1 MAVVTI
7 RVLLVDDHP
16 VVLDGLAAGLRQNGI
31 GVAGSATSLGEARG
45 MLARGNVDVVLVDI
59 RLPDGS
65 GTELLRLAKDPG
77 APAFIVVSSFA
88 SPEYLEVAMNLGAK
102 GYLLKTA
109 KTRDVV
115 AAVRRVSAG
124 MPAFTPA
131 QLLEG
136 HGANWTPLSD
146 REAQIVSRL
155 LAGRSNSEIGADLG
169 LSTKRVEA
177 YLTRLFER
185 YQVASRT
192 ELALRAQGEGWLDL
206 PTHEDMS

>member
-1 MAVVTI
+1 MTI

-16 VVLDGLAAGLRQNGI
+16 VVLDGLAAGLRQHGI
-31 GVAGSATSLGEARG
+31 EVAGAATTLAEARRA
-45 MLARGNVDVVLVDI
+45 LANGNIDVVLVDI

-88 SPEYLEVAMNLGAK
+88 SPEYLEVAMSLGAK

-109 KTRDVV
+109 KTGDVV
-115 AAVRRVSAG
+115 AAVRRAAAG

-131 QLLEG
+131 QLMEG
-136 HGANWTPLSD
+136 YAASWTPLSE
-146 REAQIVSRL
+146 REAEIISRL
-155 LAGRSNSEIGADLG
+155 LAGRSNDEIGADLG

-177 YLTRLFER
+177 YLTRMYER
-185 YQVASRT
+185 YEVASRT
-192 ELALRAQGEGWLDL
+192 ELALRAQQDGWLDL